1 MIGSLLLKLLPS
13 FLFHDYLTRQKL
25 VDAFFLRFSRDRAL
39 SLRRVCYICYLF
51 LLKVNLHPWKAL
63 GLGENGTFNSEDTV
77 QLPMLINYFKP
88 LSLVAEQCLLS
99 GNICQSPQRATGARL
114 LHVDSPLIP
123 RHLLRYFLCISFSWN
138 EDSLTQLKGNT
149 FYAVWSLII
158 GVSILYVLKP
168 ACGLVTT
175 QKAPLQQ
182 Q

>member
-39 SLRRVCYICYLF
+39 SLRRVCYRCYLF

-63 GLGENGTFNSEDTV
+63 ALGENGTFNSEDTV

-99 GNICQSPQRATGARL
+99 GNICPWDNMSPQRATGARP
-114 LHVDSPLIP
+114 LHVDSPLIL
-123 RHLLRYFLCISFSWN
+123 RHLLRYLLCISFSWN
-138 EDSLTQLKGNT
+138 EESLTVKGDT
-149 FYAVWSLII
+149 FYLRFGHLSLE
-158 GVSILYVLKP
+158 SLFY
-168 ACGLVTT
+168 TF
-175 QKAPLQQ
+175 
-182 Q
+182 